1 MSLPRSPW
9 SSGAQNTCPHLEL
22 PAVTTTAACPT
33 HGHGRLPKGRT
44 GDQHNQSPGER
55 DKARGYFPRNTHD
68 STFHPETK
76 SRRGLHLETPTGK
89 PVPSGPSGS
98 FQTPA
103 NHSTPRQGPAGA
115 CISTATLPTQT
126 VSQAMQSLVGSPSW
140 SAPRRVSTVSSS
152 PDSRTSPSRALQ
164 SSHVHIHSSPGSR
177 PPKTKRL
184 KSLPLMDSDNDTA

>member
-9 SSGAQNTCPHLEL
+9 SSGAQNTCQHLEL

-44 GDQHNQSPGER
+44 GDQHNQSPGVFPPEYPRLNIPPR
-55 DKARGYFPRNTHD
+55 DKVPQGLASRNTNRQTGPLRALRILPD
-68 STFHPETK
+68 PSQSFHPETRT
-76 SRRGLHLETPTGK
+76 RRGLHHNSP
-89 PVPSGPSGS
+89 P
-98 FQTPA
+98 
-103 NHSTPRQGPAGA
+103 
-115 CISTATLPTQT
+115 PTQT

-184 KSLPLMDSDNDTA
+184 KSLPGRISAPPARRSV